1 MARDQQSDLR
11 EALGTYLSA
20 GGGGGGGRVR
30 PEIRASWQRSIS
42 AELQPD
48 QFEVPYEPE
57 SGDAER
63 VGRAAKPILE
73 CLVQDFASTS
83 MGLVLTDDQ
92 GRIVERFVADRTL
105 RSRLDGILLAPGFLY
120 GEEQVGTNAIGTALQ
135 QRGPAFV
142 VGGEHFADALTGMA
156 CAAAPVVDPTTGSV
170 VGVVDLTCSVR
181 QSQSL
186 MVAVV
191 RQAARDIERELI
203 GDPVADRVLL
213 ERFSRARRG
222 ARGPLVGINARVMYQ
237 NAAAVKLLRQA
248 DRALLWD
255 VVAAALVERPGNPI
269 ELSLTPGTAVVV
281 VSEAV
286 FDGGDLA
293 GALVRFPAASQ
304 AGRDSSVTSTGRGLA
319 YGWGGLTPTE
329 GSVAELVADGLTNR
343 EVAAQLFLSAHTV
356 GFHLRQIFRK
366 LDINSRVELTRL
378 FVERAGSSRPA
389 IGD

>member
-1 MARDQQSDLR
+1 MARDQQCDLR
-11 EALGTYLSA
+11 EALGTYFSA
-20 GGGGGGGRVR
+20 GGGGGHVR
-30 PEIRASWQRSIS
+30 PEIEASWKRSIS

-48 QFEVPYEPE
+48 RFEVPYEPE
-57 SGDAER
+57 SSDAER
-63 VGRAAKPILE
+63 VGRAAKPVLE
-73 CLVQDFASTS
+73 RLVQDFASTS

-92 GRIVERFVADRTL
+92 GRIVERFVADRSL
-105 RSRLDGILLAPGFLY
+105 RSRLDGILLAPGFRY
-120 GEEQVGTNAIGTALQ
+120 AEQQVGTNAIGTALEQ
-135 QRGPAFV
+135 GGPAFV

-191 RQAARDIERELI
+191 KQAARDIERELV

-222 ARGPLVGINARVMYQ
+222 ARGPLVGINAQVMYQ

-248 DRALLWD
+248 DRSLLWN
-255 VVAAALVERPGNPI
+255 VVAAGLFEKPGSPI
-269 ELSLTPGTAVVV
+269 ELSITPGSTSVV
-281 VSEAV
+281 VSEPV
-286 FDGGDLA
+286 FDGRDLA
-293 GALVRFPAASQ
+293 GALIRFPVVPQ
-304 AGRDSSVTSTGRGLA
+304 VGRDGSVTKTGRGPA
-319 YGWGGLTPTE
+319 YGWYGLTPTE
-329 GSVAELVADGLTNR
+329 DSVAELVADGLTNR
-343 EVAAQLFLSAHTV
+343 EVAAQLYLSSHTV

-378 FVERAGSSRPA
+378 FVERSGDSPA
-389 IGD
+389 STSD